1 MQDLISNNSFKPT
14 KSLQEEILKLS
25 RGKTVTEAQIKAIIL
40 KKNMHGESEYIQDL
54 KDNL

>member
-40 KKNMHGESEYIQDL
+40 KKNMHGESEYI
-54 KDNL
+54 